1 MRTLNVAFLVAV
13 TCVVIQAQSRSMADA
28 TYALRGPVRTY
39 RIEIATFVNKGSS
52 YVEGPRVLLSE
63 ASFNED
69 GNRTDL
75 RMYNDKGVLV
85 RRIVMKFE
93 GRRMIEAINY
103 DGNGKMGYRTVD
115 QYDEEGRTKGSVT
128 YDGEGSLISTAVI
141 KRNSR
146 GLVTEL
152 TKHSSKGVLLEQMD
166 RRYDGPKTISQ
177 DRKVYYP
184 NGSLQLHSVW
194 DFQTRRSEH
203 TTYGRDGSVQDR
215 TVRDNWDTAH
225 YGGDGS
231 LQKVTAFSEETRL
244 TADEITINQG
254 QPATRVSERPDEVD
268 AHGNW
273 TKQTRWLTDAKGTRP
288 LKVTYRA
295 LTYY

>member
-13 TCVVIQAQSRSMADA
+13 TCVMSQAQTRSMAEA

-39 RIEIATFVNKGSS
+39 RIETATFVNQGNS

-75 RMYNDKGVLV
+75 RMFNNKGVLV
-85 RRIVMKFE
+85 RRIAMKFE

-103 DGNGKMGYRTVD
+103 DGNGKMWSRIVD
-115 QYDEEGRTKGSVT
+115 QYDEEGRTKGSMT
-128 YDGEGSLISTAVI
+128 YDGEGSLISTGVI

-146 GLVTEL
+146 GLVTEV
-152 TKHSSKGVLLEQMD
+152 TKHSSKGVLLEQMN
-166 RRYDGPKTISQ
+166 RRYDGPKMISQ

-194 DFQTRRSEH
+194 DFLTRRSDH
-203 TTYGRDGSVQDR
+203 TT
-215 TVRDNWDTAH
+215 
-225 YGGDGS
+225 
-231 LQKVTAFSEETRL
+231 
-244 TADEITINQG
+244 
-254 QPATRVSERPDEVD
+254 
-268 AHGNW
+268 
-273 TKQTRWLTDAKGTRP
+273 
-288 LKVTYRA
+288 
-295 LTYY
+295 